1 MPMGTRYRSE
11 LMELF
16 PLREADEKG
25 FTLLEMM
32 VVLSVFTVVL
42 AAGITKFE
50 RIPSLFE
57 RDLFISG
64 LKADLYYAQSYAVS
78 RKETVYIKF
87 YSATDQY
94 RAVRVRDNQ
103 VLFNKKLPDSVDLLD
118 SNLQS
123 FMISGDGD
131 ISKFGTLN
139 FSVYEKVVHLK
150 IFIGKGRFVVQ

>member
-1 MPMGTRYRSE
+1 
-11 LMELF
+11 MELF
-16 PLREADEKG
+16 PPREADENG
-25 FTLLEMM
+25 FTLIEMM
-32 VVLSVFTVVL
+32 VVLSVFTVIM
-42 AAGITKFE
+42 AAGLTKME
-50 RIPSLFE
+50 RIPSVLE
-57 RDLFISG
+57 REFFISE

-87 YSATDQY
+87 YSASDQY
-94 RAVRVRDNQ
+94 RAYRIRDNK
-103 VLFNKKLPDSVDLLD
+103 VLFDKKLPDSVDLLD

-139 FSVYEKVVHLK
+139 FSVYQKVVHMK